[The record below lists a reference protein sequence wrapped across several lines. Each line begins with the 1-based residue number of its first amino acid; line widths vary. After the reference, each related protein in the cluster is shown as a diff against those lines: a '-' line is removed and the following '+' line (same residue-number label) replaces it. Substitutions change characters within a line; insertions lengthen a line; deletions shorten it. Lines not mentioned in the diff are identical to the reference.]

1 MPRVDLP
8 QGTVSYRSAGP
19 VDGRYPP
26 VVFLHGMLVNSELWT
41 EVAHTLADRGIR
53 SFAPDLPLGS
63 HPHALCAGAD
73 LTPRGVARLV
83 LDFLVALDLTDVTL
97 VGNDTGTALC
107 QFVVDEDASRIGRLV
122 LTNGDAFDRFP
133 PPLFV
138 PLVKIAGLPAG
149 FFTLMSLQRIT
160 AIRHLFLG
168 QNVLKPLDVAL
179 TRRWITP
186 ALTNSGV
193 RRDTV
198 KFLRS
203 IDRTELVD
211 ISTRLEQFTKPVVL
225 LWGDG
230 DPFFPIGLADRLQA
244 AFPNARLTTVSGGRL
259 FLPLDEPQRVA
270 EEVQLALTTEGRQ

>member
-63 HPHALCAGAD
+63 HPHALCPGAD

-83 LDFLVALDLTDVTL
+83 LDFLVALDLSDVTL

-107 QFVVDEDASRIGRLV
+107 QFVVDEDASRIGRLL

-160 AIRHLFLG
+160 AIRHFFLG

-203 IDRTELVD
+203 IARTELVD
-211 ISTRLEQFTKPVVL
+211 ISTRLKQFTRPVIL

-230 DPFFPIGLADRLQA
+230 DPFFPISLADRLQA

-270 EEVQLALTTEGRQ
+270 EEVQLALRTEGRQ